1 MGIQDLQKLFEINQ
15 QIKQFDKKKHY
26 NFIIDTDT
34 KEGKTRIVIDE
45 FGAWKKTPHLTEEQA
60 IEFRKKGFRQFVPD
74 LIDFKNKII
83 IEYQE
88 ESKGRQGVLR
98 RRGKINKKGHDEFS
112 DEDKDIFY
120 ELAEFNGDSYVFR
133 FDDGRFINIDLSSS
147 FPNYKLPEFNLSSEF
162 WHFTAIK
169 NNGNQSIN
177 LGDIKLFKRDTVRK
191 INTLC
196 TKYSYNNVLYIKSKQ
211 TELDRYESTLEPI
224 TDNGKLYLY
233 IKDIIDSEN
242 KNKNTIKSIRKT
254 FIETLL

>member
-45 FGAWKKTPHLTEEQA
+45 FEAWKKTTYLTEEQA

-112 DEDKDIFY
+112 DEDKDLFY
-120 ELAEFNGDSYVFR
+120 KLAEFNQLKIWENTS
-133 FDDGRFINIDLSSS
+133 
-147 FPNYKLPEFNLSSEF
+147 PEEQKEELKKFLKIFSN
-162 WHFTAIK
+162 TK
-169 NNGNQSIN
+169 NN
-177 LGDIKLFKRDTVRK
+177 FK
-191 INTLC
+191 N
-196 TKYSYNNVLYIKSKQ
+196 
-211 TELDRYESTLEPI
+211 
-224 TDNGKLYLY
+224 
-233 IKDIIDSEN
+233 
-242 KNKNTIKSIRKT
+242 
-254 FIETLL
+254 

>member
-45 FGAWKKTPHLTEEQA
+45 FGTWKKTPYLTEEQA

-112 DEDKDIFY
+112 DEDKDLFY
-120 ELAEFNGDSYVFR
+120 KLAEFNQLKIWENTS
-133 FDDGRFINIDLSSS
+133 
-147 FPNYKLPEFNLSSEF
+147 PEEQKEELEKFLRIFSN
-162 WHFTAIK
+162 TK
-169 NNGNQSIN
+169 NN
-177 LGDIKLFKRDTVRK
+177 FK
-191 INTLC
+191 N
-196 TKYSYNNVLYIKSKQ
+196 
-211 TELDRYESTLEPI
+211 
-224 TDNGKLYLY
+224 
-233 IKDIIDSEN
+233 
-242 KNKNTIKSIRKT
+242 
-254 FIETLL
+254 